1 MTQKSIELI
10 FHNLGLRS
18 YIEVDLCRECPRQD
32 GKGCCGYYSPV
43 FYPTDFAYLLQKAPD
58 LLTKILNIKDKT
70 VLDSSITINNSIDG
84 ASYLCQFHSRE
95 KGCLLNQ
102 EQRES
107 ICRHFV
113 CPGIGWEKE
122 VNLKHWKD
130 FFSSLTDYEIQLN
143 ERIAQRLKTKGLT
156 LRNIEHH
163 AEFFSLLLAC
173 FEEETHLLPF
183 PAHTC
188 PDMEKVCLIRD
199 INFEQEWPL

>member
-1 MTQKSIELI
+1 MQKKIELI
-10 FHNLGLRS
+10 FYNLGLRS
-18 YIEVDLCRECPRQD
+18 YIEVNLCRECPRQD
-32 GKGCCGYYSPV
+32 AKGCCGYYSPV
-43 FYPTDFAYLLQKAPD
+43 FYPTDFAYLMQNAPD

-113 CPGIGWEKE
+113 CPGIGWETE

-130 FFSSLTDYEIQLN
+130 FFASLTDYEILLN
-143 ERIAQRLKTKGLT
+143 ERIADRMKARGLT
-156 LRNIEHH
+156 LRNKEHH
-163 AEFFSLLLAC
+163 AEFFSLLLAY
-173 FEEETHLLPF
+173 FEEAIQDLPF
-183 PAHTC
+183 PDHTC
-188 PDMEKVCLIRD
+188 PDMERACLIRD